1 MACGKLKCRALAV
14 TISIQ
19 AHDTGMDEFRV
30 FQRTQTQARKQRLSS
45 FLHAVGTL
53 DGGGVIFGTA
63 SALIHK
69 IILVLPFG
77 CFDKDPER
85 THANSPG
92 SFSFINASSSEL
104 PVSETKHVLDVI

>member
-19 AHDTGMDEFRV
+19 AHDTGMDKFRV
-30 FQRTQTQARKQRLSS
+30 FQRTQTQARKQSICS

-63 SALIHK
+63 PALIHK
-69 IILVLPFG
+69 IILVIPLG
-77 CFDKDPER
+77 CFDKGLER
-85 THANSPG
+85 THANST
-92 SFSFINASSSEL
+92 
-104 PVSETKHVLDVI
+104 VS